1 MNTYGGRRR
10 LRAAGAVLAAAMA
23 LVAGTSDGAMAVA
36 GGTAGTSAVDAAKA
50 AGAAE
55 AGGTA
60 DGSGEDGAG
69 EDTRAL
75 AKAKRTGKLV
85 EITSLRGESSEVFAT
100 PQGRLE
106 AREHLRPVRTRVDGE
121 WRDIDTTLSR
131 GDDGA
136 VAPKATTVG
145 LTFSGG
151 GSDPLVRMT
160 KNGRELA
167 LSWPEKLPAPELS
180 GNTVTYP
187 DVLPDVDLRMTAQQ
201 DGFTQLLV
209 VKSAEAAESAE
220 LDELRLKLD
229 ADGMRVEE
237 TDEGGLAAIDEG
249 AGSAVFV
256 APRPVMWDS
265 SDQAPDATEQSAKQS
280 SARSTA
286 GGPSK
291 VSAVS
296 GPRPATAT
304 TTNAGT
310 TAVTAAANDGGDPPE
325 AVAGESANMAP
336 VGVDVPTTQDALVL
350 TPDTDVLRGKDTVYP
365 VFIDPQWHSPKA
377 TAWTMASKYW
387 ASSPQW
393 RFNGESDAG
402 LGYCN
407 WAYCAPHDTK
417 RLFYRIPTSKFA
429 GRTVLQA
436 EFVVRNTWSASC
448 SDRSVELWRTKD
460 ISSST
465 TWNSQNA
472 SGFWID
478 HLRTASFAYGFTGC
492 AAKDAEFD
500 VKSAIQQ
507 AADKKWSTMTFGLR
521 AGSESDAYGWKRFS
535 DDAFLRVQYNRPPPQ
550 VKMSQLVMEY
560 GGSCKKPESAARV
573 RTLGKIYA
581 NNITDPDGDTVKVEF
596 AASWDTGDGK
606 GSVTRWRSGLTGA
619 KKSGSDFTIT
629 LPSTFPKN
637 KTINWYVRSYD
648 GAQSSPWSYTGDATS
663 CYFVYDTSVPK
674 APTISSAIYPASD
687 PEDPE
692 DPWYDGVGQYGNFV
706 VTGAVSD
713 VTKYWYGINGDP
725 VSANTVT
732 TSAGAARTV
741 PVLPLKPGLNTFT
754 ARSFDTAGN
763 GSEIRTYQFRVKA
776 GQLERAN
783 WSMDEA
789 SGATQAAGGAPE
801 QTATLH
807 GGPTPGVEGKIGKAV
822 QFDGVDDYAT
832 TDIVTINTDVSFTVS
847 AWVKLSAMPADAAVV
862 ASQRGNNA
870 PGFEL
875 YYSKGYDRW
884 VFNQYSADS
893 TSGTPVRAMQ
903 AAAGGVKVGE
913 WTHLVG
919 MYAAGEKQLK
929 LFVNGTLAG
938 TTAYSTGWN
947 ARRGMVI
954 GGSFLNGTPTAPF
967 PGAIDEVRTY
977 EKPLSAAEV
986 STLYTAN
993 SIGAGRPARA
1003 AFLMDDAA
1011 DATALSGRAD
1021 VNPAV
1026 LKGGATTGTAG
1037 VDGNALTL
1045 DGTDDYAVTTGP
1057 HINTSYSY
1065 AVSAW
1070 VKLPK
1075 TKPNHAATVA
1085 SQIGTTV
1092 TGPELYYSSAYDRW
1106 VFNQH
1111 SADTGDSTV
1120 VRAMQPEG
1128 TTAYGGEWTH
1138 LVGVQDTVADKLSL
1152 YVNGTLAD
1160 TTATTTTWY
1169 AGGAVQIGAS
1179 AFERT
1184 PTSFF
1189 PGQIDDVRLFDRP
1202 VSAGEV
1208 QQLFKQRAVVKGR
1221 WKFETAAGT
1230 PLTSPDA
1237 SSSAN
1242 AMTLYNGAQTGS
1254 GWVDGAVTLDGTNDY
1269 AAAPVVPVD
1278 TGASFTV
1285 SAYVQA
1291 AATPTG
1297 PVTVVSAPGAKKS
1310 AFAVR
1315 YEPSAT
1321 PDTDPGRWRIATAD
1335 SDSDTAAFSDVGNGM
1350 FYSPTDWNHLALV
1363 YDGFSKEVRLYVNG
1377 ELQETACADAD
1388 EDGVQDDTG
1397 CADVVSWADDV
1408 LTYKASK
1415 TLQLGRDTAGTT
1427 SSQYF
1432 PGSLSDVWVFQGAL
1446 TETQIDH
1453 LAVGMPGVETAV
1465 PSGG

>member
-1 MNTYGGRRR
+1 MV
-10 LRAAGAVLAAAMA
+10 LSAALMLAAS
-23 LVAGTSDGAMAVA
+23 TSEGAMAVA
-36 GGTAGTSAVDAAKA
+36 GGSAGTSAVDATGAVRTA
-50 AGAAE
+50 AS
-55 AGGTA
+55 GGTA
-60 DGSGEDGAG
+60 EEAGEGGAG
-69 EDTRAL
+69 EDTAAL
-75 AKAKRTGKLV
+75 TKAARTGKLV
-85 EITSLRGESSEVFAT
+85 EIASLRGESSEVYAT
-100 PQGRLE
+100 PEGHLE

-121 WRDIDTTLSR
+121 WRDIDTTLAR
-131 GDDGA
+131 GANGA

-160 KNGRELA
+160 RNGRELA

-209 VKSAEAAESAE
+209 VKSAEAAASTE
-220 LDELRLKLD
+220 LNQLRLKLD

-237 TDEGGLAAIDEG
+237 TEGGGLAAIDEG
-249 AGSAVFV
+249 AGSAVFE

-265 SDQAPDATEQSAKQS
+265 SDKAPATTEQSSTQS
-280 SARSTA
+280 ADEAASKASSVSAPRST
-286 GGPSK
+286 
-291 VSAVS
+291 
-296 GPRPATAT
+296 TASVT
-304 TTNAGT
+304 T
-310 TAVTAAANDGGDPPE
+310 TAVTAADDGGDNPE
-325 AVAGESANMAP
+325 AVAAESANVAP
-336 VGVDVPTTQDALVL
+336 VGVDVSAAQDALVL
-350 TPDTDVLRGKDTVYP
+350 TPDRDVLRGKDTVYP
-365 VFIDPQWHSPKA
+365 VFIDPQFYSPKA
-377 TAWTMASKYW
+377 SAWTMASEYW

-393 RFNGESDAG
+393 KFNGESDAG

-429 GRTVLQA
+429 GRTVLEA

-465 TWNSQNA
+465 TWNSQKA

-478 HLRTASFAYGFTGC
+478 HLKTESFAYGFTGC
-492 AAKDAEFD
+492 AAKDAEFN
-500 VKSAIQQ
+500 VKSAIQL
-507 AADKKWSTMTFGLR
+507 AADKKWSTMTFGMK
-521 AGSESDAYGWKRFS
+521 AASESDAYGWKRFS

-560 GGSCKKPESAARV
+560 GGSCKKPENAPRV
-573 RTLGKIYA
+573 RTLGTIRA
-581 NNITDPDGDTVKVEF
+581 NDITDPDGDAVKVEF
-596 AASWDTGDGK
+596 RASWDTGDGK
-606 GSVTRWRSGLTGA
+606 GSVTRWKSGLTKA
-619 KKSGSDFTIT
+619 KASGSDFVIN
-629 LPSTFPKN
+629 LPSSIPAN
-637 KTINWYVRSYD
+637 KTVNWYVQSFD
-648 GAQSSPWSYTGDATS
+648 GAQYSPWSYTGDATS

-674 APTISSAIYPASD
+674 APSISSAIYPASD

-692 DPWYDGVGQYGNFV
+692 DPWHDGVGQYGNFV
-706 VTGAVSD
+706 ITGAVSD
-713 VTKYWYGINGDP
+713 VTKYWYGVNGDP

-732 TSAGAARTV
+732 TSGGAARTV

-754 ARSFDTAGN
+754 ARSFDAAGN

-776 GQLERAN
+776 GQLERAG

-789 SGATQAAGGAPE
+789 AGATQAAGSAPQ

-807 GGPTPGVEGKIGKAV
+807 GGPTPDVEGKIGKAV
-822 QFDGVDDYAT
+822 RFDGVDDYAV
-832 TDIVTINTDVSFTVS
+832 TDVATINTDVSFTVS
-847 AWVKLSAMPADAAVV
+847 AWVKLSAMPSDAAVV

-875 YYSKGYDRW
+875 YYSKGFDRW
-884 VFNQYSADS
+884 VFNQYSSDS

-903 AAAGGVKVGE
+903 AAAGGVRAGE

-919 MYAAGEKQLK
+919 MYAAGEQQLK

-954 GGSFLNGTPTAPF
+954 GANVLSGTPTAPF
-967 PGAIDEVRTY
+967 PGAIDEVKTY

-986 STLYTAN
+986 STLYSSD

-1003 AFLMDDAA
+1003 VFHMDDAA
-1011 DATALSGRAD
+1011 DATALTGRAD

-1026 LKGGATTGTAG
+1026 LKGGATAGAAG

-1045 DGTDDYAVTTGP
+1045 DGTDDYAVTSGP

-1075 TKPNHAATVA
+1075 TKPTHAATVA

-1092 TGPELYYSSAYDRW
+1092 TGPELYYSSTYDRW
-1106 VFNQH
+1106 IFNQH
-1111 SADTGDSTV
+1111 SADTADSTV
-1120 VRAMQPEG
+1120 VRAMQPTG

-1152 YVNGTLAD
+1152 YVNGTLAG
-1160 TTATTTTWY
+1160 TTATTSTWY

-1221 WKFETAAGT
+1221 WKFETATGT
-1230 PLTSPDA
+1230 PSLSPDA
-1237 SSSAN
+1237 SASGN

-1269 AAAPVVPVD
+1269 AAASVVPVD
-1278 TGASFTV
+1278 TAASFTV

-1291 AATPTG
+1291 AATPTS

-1321 PDTDPGRWRIATAD
+1321 PATDPGRWRIATAD
-1335 SDSDTAAFSDVGNGM
+1335 SDSDSAAVSDVGNGM

-1388 EDGVQDDTG
+1388 EDGAQDDAS
-1397 CADVVSWADDV
+1397 CADTVSWADDV
-1408 LTYKASK
+1408 LTYKAAK
-1415 TLQLGRDTAGTT
+1415 TLQLGRDTTGTT
-1427 SSQYF
+1427 SGQYF

-1453 LAVGMPGVETAV
+1453 LAVGMPGVDTAV